1 MRVLY
6 DYQIFQDQR
15 YGGISRYFCEIIS
28 RLPKEITPILSTLYS
43 ENHYLQALQPSVSN
57 KNLITEEK
65 FFSSFNFKGKWRLYA
80 LLKNYFPLVCN
91 EYTKVNKDYSIQ
103 LLQKQNFDIFHPTY
117 YNPYFLEYI
126 GKKPF
131 VLTVHDMIH
140 EKFPHFF
147 SSKDKTAEW
156 KQLLLPKAHS
166 IIAVS
171 ETTKQDILDLY
182 AIPESKI
189 SVIYHGSSL
198 EKSNAIID
206 LPLQYVLFVGS
217 REGYKNFNFFIQAV
231 APILK
236 ERNIS
241 LVCVGSPF
249 NNQEQLLL
257 RELEIEPVCRSIQA
271 KDDEMFTIYSNALC
285 FVFPSLYEGFGI
297 PILEAFEAEC
307 PVLLSDIAVFRE
319 IAGDA
324 AVYFNPN
331 NSLDIRHTLDSI
343 LFDTQ
348 KKTSTKNI
356 GNNILKEFNWN
367 KSTKLTLDIYN
378 KTDVKK

>member
-6 DYQIFQDQR
+6 DYQIFQDQK

-43 ENHYLQALQPSVSN
+43 ENHYLQALQPSISN

-65 FFSSFNFKGKWRLYA
+65 FFSSYNFKGKWRLYA
-80 LLKNYFPLVCN
+80 LLKNYFPLVFN
-91 EYTKVNKDYSIQ
+91 EYSKVNKDYSIQ

-140 EKFPHFF
+140 EKFPHYF

-171 ETTKQDILDLY
+171 ETTKQDILELY

-189 SVIYHGSSL
+189 TVIYHGSSL
-198 EKSNAIID
+198 KQSHTIID
-206 LPLQYVLFVGS
+206 LPVQYILYVGS
-217 REGYKNFNFFIQAV
+217 REGYKNFNFFLESV

-236 ERNIS
+236 EKKIP

-249 NNQEQLLL
+249 NNQEQLLI

-271 KDDEMFTIYSNALC
+271 KDDEMFTIYSKALC

-324 AVYFNPN
+324 VVYFNHN
-331 NSLDIRHTLDSI
+331 NSLDL
-343 LFDTQ
+343 Q
-348 KKTSTKNI
+348 
-356 GNNILKEFNWN
+356 N
-367 KSTKLTLDIYN
+367 KLVSLIYN
-378 KTDVKK
+378 KELRNSIVEHANLRLHYYNWDKAKESLVEVYKNIIS

>member
-1 MRVLY
+1 MRILY
-6 DYQIFQDQR
+6 DFQIFQDQK

-43 ENHYLQALQPSVSN
+43 ENHYLQALQPSISN

-103 LLQKQNFDIFHPTY
+103 LLQKQDFDIFHPTY

-257 RELEIEPVCRSIQA
+257 RELEIESVCRSIQA
-271 KDDEMFTIYSNALC
+271 KDDEMFTVYSKALC

-324 AVYFNPN
+324 ALYFNPN
-331 NSLDIRHTLDSI
+331 NSLELQNKIVTLINNSELRNTLRESALI
-343 LFDTQ
+343 
-348 KKTSTKNI
+348 KNQLYSW
-356 GNNILKEFNWN
+356 G
-367 KSTKLTLDIYN
+367 KSEECTKLLYN
-378 KTDVKK
+378 RIIN